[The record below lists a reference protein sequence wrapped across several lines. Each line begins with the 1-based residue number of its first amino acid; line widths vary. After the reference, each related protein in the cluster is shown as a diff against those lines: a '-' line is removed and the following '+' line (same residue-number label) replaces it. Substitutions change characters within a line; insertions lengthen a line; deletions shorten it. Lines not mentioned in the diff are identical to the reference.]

1 MHEKNFK
8 NYYYFSTLMTYYHY
22 AHIGYSYTSKSLP
35 TVWLI
40 EETKRLH
47 LLLVSISVEKLKDQI
62 LREQKKDKI
71 LFWIYK
77 QYIMSSVRTE
87 FGT

>member
-1 MHEKNFK
+1 MKIFHELF
-8 NYYYFSTLMTYYHY
+8 FVSTLMTYYHY
-22 AHIGYSYTSKSLP
+22 AHIGYSYTSKSPP

-77 QYIMSSVRTE
+77 QYIMSSVRTG